1 MKKALTNIA
10 RAFIIIIARAIIER
24 SDIMSPAGR
33 PPKENPRNINLNIRL
48 TKEESK
54 RIQDCADA
62 LKITRTDVIMQGIEL
77 VEKEINK
84 K

>member
-1 MKKALTNIA
+1 
-10 RAFIIIIARAIIER
+10 
-24 SDIMSPAGR
+24 MSPAGR

-54 RIQDCADA
+54 RIQDCAD
-62 LKITRTDVIMQGIEL
+62 LLNITRTDAIMKGIEL